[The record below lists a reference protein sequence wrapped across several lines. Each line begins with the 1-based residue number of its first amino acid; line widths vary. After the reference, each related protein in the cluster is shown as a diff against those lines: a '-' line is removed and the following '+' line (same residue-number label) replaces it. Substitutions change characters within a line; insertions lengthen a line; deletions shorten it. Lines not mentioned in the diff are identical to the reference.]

1 MDEFKSEDELRP
13 YSSDR
18 RPPRQRKGPTVPKVP
33 VSRQHLMIGIGILV
47 LLLLVISIGSALKS
61 PSRTDS
67 SRQGADNNGQR
78 NIDLSGSTSGS
89 DATSSSPG
97 APAPAANNSQTN
109 GAPAAAMAPPR
120 RKSCAGHHAER
131 AAARGITGQYGRRA
145 DPAGKSG

>member
-1 MDEFKSEDELRP
+1 ML
-13 YSSDR
+13 
-18 RPPRQRKGPTVPKVP
+18 KVP

-89 DATSSSPG
+89 DATPSSPG
-97 APAPAANNSQTN
+97 ATAPQELRGPQVAPTPTEAAPVTTPSGQQRVELPGNMADALSQ
-109 GAPAAAMAPPR
+109 
-120 RKSCAGHHAER
+120 
-131 AAARGITGQYGRRA
+131 
-145 DPAGKSG
+145 